1 MKTNSE
7 HEATEGKPMDDG
19 KKTAESAPESVNEAA
34 LPDAEVEQM
43 DPVAHLEA
51 SLSEA
56 QDKYLR
62 LYSEFENYKKR
73 VARDRVD
80 QSRMAAADTWSA
92 ILPVIDDFERAI
104 KAMESKAAADP
115 ALDGIRLIY
124 SKLKSITE
132 ARGLKP
138 MDAIGKP
145 FDPELHDAITRMP
158 APDDSM
164 KGAVLDEVEKGYF
177 LHDRVLRHAKV
188 VVGQ

>member
-1 MKTNSE
+1 MKTDLE
-7 HEATEGKPMDDG
+7 QDAMGKKPMDE
-19 KKTAESAPESVNEAA
+19 ESAAVDSQSKQAVEGA
-34 LPDAEVEQM
+34 LPDAAVEQA

-62 LYSEFENYKKR
+62 LYSDFENYKKR

-104 KAMESKAAADP
+104 KALESNGSSNP
-115 ALDGIRLIY
+115 ALDGILLIY

-132 ARGLKP
+132 SRGLKP
-138 MDAIGKP
+138 MDAVGKP
-145 FDPELHDAITRMP
+145 FDPELHDAITRMS
-158 APDDSM
+158 APDESK
-164 KGAVLDEVEKGYF
+164 KGTVLDEVEKGYF
-177 LHDRVLRHAKV
+177 LNDRVLRHAKV